1 MLMNF
6 KSDNYT
12 GISAIIPANLKLQE
26 QKPGFILTKILED
39 FKSCNEIGIDKRP
52 DSLFPQLPYEFTTKL
67 PFSLLVSTHLSEL
80 LEKGIKNLPS
90 GILAIDVIYDQ
101 SPTCSKVLSLLANL
115 TSFRNFEVAGII
127 TAHGFCHASYL
138 KSMET
143 WRCYSEGKMYPWAKV
158 VWQICSNS
166 SYPVLIVLSN
176 SLMKN
181 SPCFLS
187 KTELDSI
194 EKFCK
199 LQDSRI
205 KMTYKEEYTETSE
218 TTTRVVIS
226 KKSEKPDSKD
236 YTLDYVRKTQEILKK
251 DIASLEEKFDHRPY
265 KLEKDYRV
273 FTPSLLSDRG
283 IKDNKETKD
292 EKLQYKRIVQDHRP
306 NSSNSNN
313 LSSSSSQNN
322 LQTRGRNFSTEPY
335 QSKAPISRSYKEDL
349 LYKGSRNSSIDP
361 KDSSTR
367 PGILKNSYGDSRFS
381 KGKANSPVFS
391 PREPNSCRTLRDS
404 YSENFDD
411 EPTEK
416 PSSIL
421 KNGWISDRK
430 TETVEKKVN
439 FSDKVFHVDNT
450 IKGQMPEI
458 KLTSVKF
465 PDKLTSKTPDFKLD
479 STEPRLLIPY
489 KVTDFSQSLQKLESS
504 QSWPCPKCSKS
515 IPSTAFECNNCR
527 FINWDKFYSLK
538 SKSNKTRAES
548 IPVKVTQRDDSIKPT
563 YFETRT
569 RDLGRDQGKGL
580 GNEIKVQD
588 TYMSEL
594 SSRKSSR
601 DYQFNR

>member
-1 MLMNF
+1 M
-6 KSDNYT
+6 
-12 GISAIIPANLKLQE
+12 
-26 QKPGFILTKILED
+26 
-39 FKSCNEIGIDKRP
+39 
-52 DSLFPQLPYEFTTKL
+52 
-67 PFSLLVSTHLSEL
+67 
-80 LEKGIKNLPS
+80 
-90 GILAIDVIYDQ
+90 
-101 SPTCSKVLSLLANL
+101 
-115 TSFRNFEVAGII
+115 
-127 TAHGFCHASYL
+127 
-138 KSMET
+138 
-143 WRCYSEGKMYPWAKV
+143 
-158 VWQICSNS
+158 
-166 SYPVLIVLSN
+166 
-176 SLMKN
+176 
-181 SPCFLS
+181 
-187 KTELDSI
+187 
-194 EKFCK
+194 
-199 LQDSRI
+199 
-205 KMTYKEEYTETSE
+205 
-218 TTTRVVIS
+218 
-226 KKSEKPDSKD
+226 
-236 YTLDYVRKTQEILKK
+236 
-251 DIASLEEKFDHRPY
+251 
-265 KLEKDYRV
+265 
-273 FTPSLLSDRG
+273 
-283 IKDNKETKD
+283 
-292 EKLQYKRIVQDHRP
+292 
-306 NSSNSNN
+306 
-313 LSSSSSQNN
+313 
-322 LQTRGRNFSTEPY
+322 
-335 QSKAPISRSYKEDL
+335 